1 LLKAKKK
8 LGTMM
13 LLAIMIIS
21 SILTGCSSKESGAS
35 GNNGKVEL
43 TFMFRGNPEELKAY
57 KATVKRFEE
66 SHTDVKVNMVQTAPD
81 QYDTKLKSAIAGRKI
96 PDVFFYN
103 PAQVKAYVNSGV
115 LKDITEHVEGSED
128 VNIADIW
135 ETGVNK
141 YRFDG
146 KTLGQGAIYGVP
158 KDLGPFALGYN
169 KTMFEE
175 EGIPLPDKDKPY
187 TWDEFI
193 AVSQQLTKDKNGD
206 GKNDQF
212 GTGFNISWALQP
224 FVWSNGADW
233 IDENKTKVTIDE
245 PKFIEALQWF
255 ADQQNK
261 YKITPS
267 ISEAQTLDTYQR
279 WMKGELAFFPVGPWD
294 MAAFKEQLKF
304 EYDLLPWPAGSTG
317 KASAWV
323 GSLGIGVGATTKHAK
338 ESAELAMYLSA
349 DQEGQQALV
358 DSQVQLPNSVEVAEK
373 WAADATI
380 QPENKQEFLDIINDY
395 GRGFP
400 AESTYTGEW
409 YDEFFKNIQ
418 PVIDGK
424 MTAAE
429 YVKEAQ
435 PKMQKLLDA
444 AIKQEKQATKK

>member
-1 LLKAKKK
+1 LFKSSKKF
-8 LGTMM
+8 GVIM
-13 LLAIMIIS
+13 LLAIMVIGAVLS
-21 SILTGCSSKESGAS
+21 GCSGSDKAS
-35 GNNGKVEL
+35 SDGKVEL
-43 TFMFRGNPEELKAY
+43 TFMFRGNPQELEAY
-57 KATVKRFEE
+57 KATVKRYEE
-66 SHTDVKVNMVQTAPD
+66 ANKDVKVTMVQTAPD

-115 LKDITEHVEGSED
+115 LLDITEQVEGSTD
-128 VNIADIW
+128 VKIDDIW
-135 ETGVNK
+135 EAGINK

-146 KTLGQGAIYGVP
+146 ETLGQGAIYGLP

-175 EGIPLPDKDKPY
+175 AGIPLPDKDKPY

-193 AVSQQLTKDKNGD
+193 DVAKQLTKDNDGD
-206 GKNDQF
+206 GKMDQY
-212 GTGFNISWALQP
+212 GTGFNVNWALQP

-233 IDENKTKVTIDE
+233 INEDGTKVTIDD
-245 PKFIEALQWF
+245 PKFIEALQF
-255 ADQQNK
+255 FVDQQNK
-261 YKITPS
+261 YQITPS
-267 ISEAQTLDTYQR
+267 IGDAQTLDTYQR
-279 WMKGELAFFPVGPWD
+279 WLKGQLAFFPVGPWD

-317 KASAWV
+317 ESSAWV

-338 ESAELAMYLSA
+338 EAAELAMYLSA

-358 DSQVQLPNSVEVAEK
+358 DAQVQLPNSVEVADT
-373 WAADATI
+373 WAADTSI
-380 QPENKQEFLDIINDY
+380 KPENKQEFLDIINDY

-400 AESTYTGEW
+400 AEKTYTAEW

-418 PVIDGK
+418 PVLDGK
-424 MTAAE
+424 TSVE
-429 YVKEAQ
+429 DYVKEAQ

-444 AIKQEKQATKK
+444 AIEQEKQASK